1 MDPFSKAPIP
11 SKTSTIEISLSLYL
25 PGMLLPPYRKIA
37 GLFILPAA
45 INIPGNDL
53 SQPAIVTIPS
63 NLSACMTN
71 STESAM
77 TSLETNDALIPSC
90 PIEIPSDTA
99 IVENIKPA
107 LSGPLTPFFACSD
120 NSGPVKLQGVTSLP
134 AETIPT

>member
-1 MDPFSKAPIP
+1 
-11 SKTSTIEISLSLYL
+11 
-25 PGMLLPPYRKIA
+25 MLLPPYRKIA

-71 STESAM
+71 STESAI